1 VLIEEECKL
10 LAVPRVHLT
19 HKGFGRALISV
30 GKLLAV
36 DRTLRDV
43 HRFGFPSLSKMK
55 DEADKILA
63 LALERIGQYPALAG
77 LQEEG
82 GQMGSDDIVVLE
94 KEARRLQRIAA
105 EWAARLHELA
115 EERLPAAHS
124 ELPPLSQFTFDACK
138 AWAEASTRLAAAQQK
153 GPAA

>member
-1 VLIEEECKL
+1 MLIEQERKL
-10 LAVPRVHLT
+10 LAVPLLHLT

-82 GQMGSDDIVVLE
+82 GQMAVWLLRSSRFA
-94 KEARRLQRIAA
+94 K
-105 EWAARLHELA
+105 
-115 EERLPAAHS
+115 PAITLFRA
-124 ELPPLSQFTFDACK
+124 L
-138 AWAEASTRLAAAQQK
+138 
-153 GPAA
+153 